1 MCVCLEELVFGP
13 KLAQLKPN
21 QVSKNLI
28 NTIRKRARKKKKLN
42 PYKKSS
48 SSVLIMPYQNARIVV
63 LHGVSELAWHSHRG
77 DQRGK
82 VHLSSS
88 HHTLKRYYYRVQTDT
103 ERFVQ
108 NKVKH
113 KHLVPFNIKITN
125 TILTES
131 NHPSP
136 GLEPTAHSTSRRGS
150 TVSLVSGENSLLTH
164 PILSGQDI
172 FCYVSRSQHDH
183 HVGMWSW

>member
-1 MCVCLEELVFGP
+1 MCVWKSLFSGQSSRNLNQTKSRKISSTPYERELE
-13 KLAQLKPN
+13 
-21 QVSKNLI
+21 
-28 NTIRKRARKKKKLN
+28 KKKKLN

-82 VHLSSS
+82 VHLWSS

-150 TVSLVSGENSLLTH
+150 NVSLVSGENSLLTH